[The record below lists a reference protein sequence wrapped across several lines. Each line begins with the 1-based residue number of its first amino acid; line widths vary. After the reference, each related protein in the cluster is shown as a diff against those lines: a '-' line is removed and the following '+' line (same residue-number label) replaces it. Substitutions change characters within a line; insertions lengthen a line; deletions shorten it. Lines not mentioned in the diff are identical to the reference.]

1 MRLVKLTLAG
11 FKSFADKTEFTFDSP
26 ITGIVGPNGCGKSN
40 VVDALKWVLGERSSK
55 SLRGTEMIDVI
66 FAGSASR
73 KQMGMASVTLTF
85 ENPLMDSA
93 AATIAF
99 AAGLAAG
106 VSSPLIDAETTEL
119 VQQAVAETSPK
130 AASVELVPHVH
141 DEVPLTN
148 GSGDG
153 HAATENELPLEQAAQ
168 AEVEAE
174 AQVEVP
180 EDDRRSPMFMS
191 RDSTRRR
198 GLPIDSDIVEVERR
212 LYRDGVSDYL
222 INGKKARLKDIRD
235 LFLDTGVGADAYCI
249 IEQGKVD
256 AMLLASPMERRTIF
270 EEAAGVAKFRIRKAE
285 AERKLERTDTN
296 LIRAREQLEST
307 DRRLRMVKGQAEKAR
322 KFRTLDEDYKALK
335 MALLLDQYHGV
346 VTTLADLTGQLQK
359 LESGRTESQTGV
371 ATLEAQRQEAEL
383 VRHELADRKR
393 RAESELQNARHAEES
408 ATQRGRAAERAS
420 EATRRQ
426 LENDQTQM
434 VETDGRIGDMQTQME
449 HAAEQVAALNEEQAL
464 AEVALNNLGTQKGAI
479 LERAAEQRSE
489 MSRKRVTVGNID
501 RERAG
506 LLAAVEQDQRRASVL
521 HDQVAR
527 LKQKAEFSGRDGEQV
542 AHRKAQLQQAVTALR
557 SQQAELE
564 AKLTELTGQSGHLS
578 AERRAVADKLGELE
592 QAVARTDARRAALQ
606 EMVSQRVGLDEAV
619 RDVLSKKQAGKAFA
633 GVVGVLADLVDASR
647 ADAATVETAMGEY
660 LQALVVPSLH
670 DAVSADELATLAG
683 TVAFVPLVGST
694 IDAEREALFAAAIA
708 ELPLV
713 KPARPLVQAR
723 AAAPGAGAAKAD
735 TEAAQTILSTEISGL
750 LDRLLGRTLL
760 VRDLDAAMMLA
771 AGPLAD
777 FVTDRR
783 GIRFVTEFGAILET
797 DGRLMAGQKGSV
809 NDNGAGNT
817 GGSMGVLERR
827 AELES
832 LQVQLAEHTAARDT
846 LRQQVRSLDSEA
858 AGIAEA
864 LGQTRKET
872 EQVRRQLAGDESRLE
887 QAGRDADRLAR
898 ESKGL
903 ADEITAL
910 VQRGE
915 ALEAEREALIARAAQ
930 LQRLLVDEQAAAEA
944 VEQKIAE
951 VQAEADGLSE
961 QITRARINVMRVSEQ
976 LSASRR
982 ERQRLEWSLEEQKK
996 RSAQLGQ
1003 AVKGRQAALVEH
1015 NSTVAESAKVAN
1027 EARNAAEALAEQMTS
1042 VAAELTTA
1050 VSGSGA
1056 LGEQLLI
1063 AREQAGQIEQQ
1074 WHRLEISKREAEI
1087 KRENMEGRAADELGS
1102 QMNSLYTEYRDL
1114 MAETDATRK
1123 AMAALAAAASITAA
1137 AEDDAEVERVTTE
1150 PVLIAAIDHALAAS
1164 EIEELRREIKKLGN
1178 VNLDSIEEETQL
1190 AGRNE
1195 DLATQVTDLDTA
1207 SKQLVELIE
1216 KLKEASRER
1225 FRTTFGTIQ
1234 EHFAGDGGMF
1244 RKLFGGGKAE
1254 VKLMSV
1260 VRDGVDTGETDWLES
1275 GIEIIARPPGKQPR
1289 SISQLSGGEKSMTA
1303 VALLMAIFRSKPSC
1317 FCVLDEVD
1325 AALDDANV
1333 DRFCRVVQE
1342 FTTMSSFIVITHHK
1356 RTMHQADQLFG
1367 VTMQERGVSKRVSV
1381 RIDQVGADG
1390 SIKELPAGETVPAT
1404 TKAAAATASKPGQP
1418 GKQGK
1423 TGKSGHGDRHG
1434 QTPSDKDPN
1443 NLAPMGT
1450 GKLLEDEPAEPSGQ
1464 QIKVALG
1471 AMVKGESLEVV
1482 SQ

>member
-1 MRLVKLTLAG
+1 
-11 FKSFADKTEFTFDSP
+11 
-26 ITGIVGPNGCGKSN
+26 
-40 VVDALKWVLGERSSK
+40 
-55 SLRGTEMIDVI
+55 
-66 FAGSASR
+66 
-73 KQMGMASVTLTF
+73 
-85 ENPLMDSA
+85 
-93 AATIAF
+93 
-99 AAGLAAG
+99 
-106 VSSPLIDAETTEL
+106 
-119 VQQAVAETSPK
+119 
-130 AASVELVPHVH
+130 
-141 DEVPLTN
+141 
-148 GSGDG
+148 
-153 HAATENELPLEQAAQ
+153 
-168 AEVEAE
+168 
-174 AQVEVP
+174 
-180 EDDRRSPMFMS
+180 
-191 RDSTRRR
+191 
-198 GLPIDSDIVEVERR
+198 
-212 LYRDGVSDYL
+212 
-222 INGKKARLKDIRD
+222 

-346 VTTLADLTGQLQK
+346 VDTLANLTSQLHQ
-359 LESGRTESQTGV
+359 LESGRTESHSGV
-371 ATLEAQRQEAEL
+371 ATLEAERQEAEL

-434 VETDGRIGDMQTQME
+434 VETDGRIADMQTQME
-449 HAAEQVAALNEEQAL
+449 KAGDEVAALNEEQAL
-464 AEVALNNLGTQKGAI
+464 AEVALNNLGSQKGAI

-506 LLAAVEQDQRRASVL
+506 LLAAVDQDQRRASVL

-542 AHRKAQLQQAVTALR
+542 AQRKAQLQQAVEALR
-557 SQQAELE
+557 AQQAELE
-564 AKLTELTGQSGHLS
+564 ARLTELTGQSGHLS
-578 AERRAVADKLGELE
+578 SERRAVADKLGELE

-619 RDVLSKKQAGKAFA
+619 RDVLSRKQAGKAFA

-660 LQALVVPSLH
+660 LQALVVPNLH
-670 DAVSADELATLAG
+670 DSLSADELATLAG
-683 TVAFVPLVGST
+683 TVAFVPLAGGAV
-694 IDAEREALFAAAIA
+694 DAEREALFAAAIA

-713 KPARPLVQAR
+713 KSARPLVQAR
-723 AAAPGAGAAKAD
+723 AAKPAAGAA
-735 TEAAQTILSTEISGL
+735 EAETAPDESKISGLLERLLDRL

-777 FVTDRR
+777 FAGDRH
-783 GIRFVTEFGAILET
+783 GIRFVTESGSILET
-797 DGRLMAGQKGSV
+797 DGRLIAGQKGGSGG
-809 NDNGAGNT
+809 NSAGNS
-817 GGSMGVLERR
+817 GVAMGVLERR

-832 LQVQLAEHTAARDT
+832 LQAQLAEQTAARDT

-930 LQRLLVDEQAAAEA
+930 LQRLLVDEQAAAQA

-961 QITRARINVMRVSEQ
+961 QITGARINVMRVSEQ
-976 LSASRR
+976 LSAARR

-1015 NSTVAESAKVAN
+1015 NSTVADSAKVAN
-1027 EARNAAEALAEQMTS
+1027 EARNAAETLAEQMTA

-1050 VSGSGA
+1050 VASSGT
-1056 LGEQLLI
+1056 LGEQLLV
-1063 AREQAGQIEQQ
+1063 AREQAGQIEHQ

-1102 QMNSLYTEYRDL
+1102 QMASLYGEYRDL
-1114 MAETDATRK
+1114 MAETEATRK
-1123 AMAALAAAASITAA
+1123 AIAALAAAAEAAGVNEAGDDAA
-1137 AEDDAEVERVTTE
+1137 ATEADVAEAEQIASE
-1150 PVLIAAIDHALAAS
+1150 PVLIVAVDHAEAAS
-1164 EIEELRREIKKLGN
+1164 DIEELRREIKKLGN

-1195 DLATQVTDLDTA
+1195 DLAAQVTDLDTA

-1225 FRTTFGTIQ
+1225 FRTTFETIQ

-1333 DRFCRVVQE
+1333 DRFCRVVEE

-1381 RIDQVGADG
+1381 RIDQIGSDG
-1390 SIKELPAGETVPAT
+1390 SIKELPAGEAISAI
-1404 TKAAAATASKPGQP
+1404 TKAAASSGSGGKPG
-1418 GKQGK
+1418 KV
-1423 TGKSGHGDRHG
+1423 GKSGHNDRHS
-1434 QTPSDKDPN
+1434 QTPSEKDPN

-1450 GKLLEDEPAEPSGQ
+1450 GKLREEMPAEPSGQ
-1464 QIKVALG
+1464 QIKLALG
-1471 AMVKGESLEVV
+1471 AMVQGESLEVI